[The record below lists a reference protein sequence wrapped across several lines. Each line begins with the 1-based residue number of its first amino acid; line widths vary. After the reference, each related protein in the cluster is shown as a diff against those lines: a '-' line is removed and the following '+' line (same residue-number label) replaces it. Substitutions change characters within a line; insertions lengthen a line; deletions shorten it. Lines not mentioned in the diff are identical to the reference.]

1 MNLNLK
7 EKMLSVAANLI
18 HHVTV
23 KNVNSACSA
32 LWGQPKE
39 PVSLKGLRSMANK
52 IHNSL
57 LTSLSSN
64 NPQFFMKSKSSK
76 WICFCYLINNL
87 QNALENCFI

>member
-32 LWGQPKE
+32 LWDQPKE
-39 PVSLKGLRSMANK
+39 PVSLKRFKKHG
-52 IHNSL
+52 
-57 LTSLSSN
+57 
-64 NPQFFMKSKSSK
+64 
-76 WICFCYLINNL
+76 
-87 QNALENCFI
+87 